1 MTPKNAQRWAR
12 MNTESSK
19 EIAVTNRILIGDDQ
33 NSRMVPLAGCGYEP
47 ADSPPG
53 QQMPPGYNIQSV

>member
-1 MTPKNAQRWAR
+1 MGTNEP
-12 MNTESSK
+12 ESSK
-19 EIAVTNRILIGDDQ
+19 EIAVTNRILISDDQ